1 METVRYIS
9 QVKLIP
15 GFFYL
20 YTVCN
25 LAYTNLAKE
34 DKVLRI
40 VSLSFLFQQILWVL
54 STVSNNK
61 TVQAAMRP
69 EVKVR
74 KCHEPEEI
82 FSSNLNKRFRRLC
95 CLFLCQVFISSFSCF
110 LLEGSQVLSISSFR
124 PLEIRK
130 MFSGIRLSGVHS
142 IWKRKSST
150 LLQKRLLHKEEE
162 RDFILN

>member
-9 QVKLIP
+9 QVKLVP
-15 GFFYL
+15 GLFYL

-40 VSLSFLFQQILWVL
+40 VSLPFLFQQILWVL
-54 STVSNNK
+54 STVSNNE

-95 CLFLCQVFISSFSCF
+95 CLFFMPSVHF
-110 LLEGSQVLSISSFR
+110 LLFLFSIRRITGTFNFLFSTFRDKEDVFRNSLIRCSFN
-124 PLEIRK
+124 LE
-130 MFSGIRLSGVHS
+130 
-142 IWKRKSST
+142 
-150 LLQKRLLHKEEE
+150 KEKF
-162 RDFILN
+162 DFITKKAST